1 MATRQKTLYVSGFS
15 QRSRPRDIAYEFE
28 RFGRLVRCDVPAL
41 RNNSSKPYA
50 FVEYEDDRDARDAY
64 NEMRDVRFE
73 GYRLNVQYA
82 KNTPSA
88 SWRYERGGG
97 GREGGRDGGRDG
109 GRNGDRSKSPRRG
122 ARSPP
127 RRRSPRRRSASPG
140 DRGQPR
146 RPRSPIPAEPRRRSS
161 ASRSPV
167 RGRSRERDG
176 DRAGENHRVS
186 SRSPGA
192 NDVDKHG
199 LAEAPEGDN
208 HSRSPSPRRR
218 SISPRARSVTP

>member
-1 MATRQKTLYVSGFS
+1 MSTRQRTLYVSGFS

-41 RNNSSKPYA
+41 RNNSSRPYA

-64 NEMRDVRFE
+64 NEMRDARFE
-73 GYRLNVQYA
+73 GYRLNVQFA

-97 GREGGRDGGRDG
+97 G
-109 GRNGDRSKSPRRG
+109 DRSRSPGRR

-127 RRRSPRRRSASPG
+127 RRRSPRRRTPSPAARRRSASP
-140 DRGQPR
+140 RGGSPSGR
-146 RPRSPIPAEPRRRSS
+146 RPRSPNAAEDRGRSS

-167 RGRSRERDG
+167 RDRSRDRHADRDG
-176 DRAGENHRVS
+176 DDRDGDDRRHASR
-186 SRSPGA
+186 SRSPEGK
-192 NDVDKHG
+192 NG
-199 LAEAPEGDN
+199 GRGEAGDQ
-208 HSRSPSPRRR
+208 SRSPSPRPR